1 MNFNLLWLLLSL
13 VGAFLTAVFCGPLFI
28 KLFTRK
34 NVGQNVLN
42 YVEQHQSKS
51 GTPTM
56 GGWIFIVPILI
67 FSLIAFSTFSLVACA
82 CVLSYGLIGFFDDYL
97 KFHYRRNM
105 GLKAYQKI
113 IAQLGAAIILAIFC
127 FKNNNIG
134 SSITLPFTNAEWDM
148 GWLYIPF
155 CAFGFIAL
163 TNGTN
168 LTDGLDGLAG
178 WCGVAYF
185 SVFSALIWFLYG
197 DAVALQNFELANELF
212 SLAVF
217 SIAVLGSVLG
227 YLWYNSYPS
236 KIMMGDTG
244 SLALG
249 GAATAVAYFSR
260 QPLLI
265 FFAGIMFVVS
275 CISVILQVISFKL
288 TRKRIIKMAPFHHH
302 LELSGVHESKIVAWY
317 FIISVLGGVISLLA
331 MRAI

>member
-1 MNFNLLWLLLSL
+1 MNLNLLWLLLSL
-13 VGAFLTAVFCGPLFI
+13 LGAFLTAVLLAPLFI
-28 KLFTRK
+28 KLFTKK

-56 GGWIFIVPILI
+56 GGWIFIVPTLI

-82 CVLSYGLIGFFDDYL
+82 CILSYGLIGFFDDFL
-97 KFHYRRNM
+97 KFRYHRNL

-113 IAQLGAAIILAIFC
+113 IAQFGAALILAIFC
-127 FKNNNIG
+127 FKNPNIG
-134 SSITLPFTNAEWDM
+134 SFITLPFTNVEWNM
-148 GWLYIPF
+148 GWLFVPF

-163 TNGTN
+163 TNGVN

-185 SVFSALIWFLYG
+185 SVFTALIWFLHI
-197 DAVALQNFELANELF
+197 DAVSAQNFVLANELF
-212 SLAVF
+212 SLAIF
-217 SIAVLGSVLG
+217 STSILGGVLG
-227 YLWYNSYPS
+227 YLWFNSYPA

-249 GAATAVAYFSR
+249 GAASAVAFFSR

-275 CISVILQVISFKL
+275 CISVILQVTSFKL
-288 TRKRIIKMAPFHHH
+288 TKKRIIKMAPFHHH
-302 LELSGVHESKIVAWY
+302 LELCGVHESKIVMWY
-317 FIISVLGGVISLLA
+317 FIISILGGVISILA